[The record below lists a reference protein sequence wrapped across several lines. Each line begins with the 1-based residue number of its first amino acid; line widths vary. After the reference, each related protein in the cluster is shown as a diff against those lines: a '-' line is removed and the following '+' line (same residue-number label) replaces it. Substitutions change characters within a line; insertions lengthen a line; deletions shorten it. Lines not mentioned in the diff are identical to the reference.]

1 MPSMIMQHEVDPA
14 DKLKKEIGNLSNV
27 EIFNNQILVAVYIRP
42 QKTKSGIY
50 LSEKTVDEDRFQ
62 SKIGLVVKKGPTAFI
77 DENDTWFK
85 GLEINEGDWVI
96 FRPSDGWQI
105 TVNNVLCR
113 MLEDT
118 VVRGRV
124 NHPDYIW

>member
-1 MPSMIMQHEVDPA
+1 MPPMMMQHEVDPA
-14 DKLKKEIGNLSNV
+14 DKLKKELGDLSKV

-50 LSEKTVDEDRFQ
+50 LSDKTVDEDRHQ
-62 SKIGLVVKKGPTAFI
+62 SKIGLVVKKGPTAFV

-85 GLEINEGDWVI
+85 DVEINEGDWVI